1 MTTNK
6 DELGANWGK
15 QKEAPTQQP
24 VVDVPVEQVEQPRPF
39 GSRHGG
45 TFTQRSALDS
55 RGERRKNGE
64 DTSYVN
70 VGRNRRFGA
79 MAAVHTDLIKSKF
92 EPLIEADAERNPNQ
106 PMMLKVMLRDVFNIP
121 YDAVLV
127 AMHFKPTHHASAV
140 TFYYVFVIAQSMSS
154 LQPLSY
160 DNPHAISGGATKF
173 TLPNV
178 CGDVPDDHIRT
189 IDSIIDRVEENA
201 VSLFGTES
209 VIVAGTRVIE
219 ATAEFDE
226 SSNVYTTLL
235 ADAAETINT
244 YIETTENISEFE
256 WSKLAVAESG
266 KAVINSIDYRPEPL
280 KSATGMP
287 IHRQL
292 VLRTSGIEKSY
303 DGSKSGG
310 ALRTI
315 SEISAF
321 IDHRYGQGLDPRD
334 PQWLPVAVISDFN
347 TESGGNILHHVLI
360 GVANMVQLK
369 DEFQFLP
376 ALDWRKKDEHND
388 ISVMSCLAPE
398 VFDVSKPAPLE
409 ISSTEEFFE
418 AGKRAYVPA
427 LEIAMDIGNTDRQ
440 SWLGPIFAGASIIDS
455 NEYAAFVR
463 AADDISGNRFSPI
476 FFKARDSDISIIIDD
491 DSFQLGATYR
501 HADQELHDSREVGH
515 LAVIKQ
521 CPNDPKKVQDY
532 DYATIGGG
540 ELPAIA
546 LRTQLDIKTE
556 ICGKLNVNSYLRRF
570 TFSPA
575 FLMALFEACN
585 GNLLIAPLD
594 GAMRGPND
602 QRQYMDD
609 LYRRGVEAR
618 NVSRGGPRR
627 ESYIPRYSR

>member
-1 MTTNK
+1 MTPNNG
-6 DELGANWGK
+6 ELGSNWGK
-15 QKEAPTQQP
+15 EQQNATQQP
-24 VVDVPVEQVEQPRPF
+24 TQTAEPVEQPQTRQF

-45 TFTQRSALDS
+45 TFTQRTSGFDS
-55 RGERRKNGE
+55 RSERRKNGDE
-64 DTSYVN
+64 TSYVN

-79 MAAVHTDLIKSKF
+79 SAAQHTELLKEKF
-92 EPLIEADAERNPNQ
+92 EPLIKADKERNPHN
-106 PMMLKVMLRDVFNIP
+106 PMTLKVMLRDEFNIP
-121 YDAVLV
+121 YDAVIVGLQFHPQ
-127 AMHFKPTHHASAV
+127 MHATPKM
-140 TFYYVFVIAQSMSS
+140 FYYPFIIAQSRES

-160 DNPHAISGGATKF
+160 DNPYAQGAAAKF

-178 CGDVPDDHIRT
+178 CGDVPDDNIRT
-189 IDSIIDRVEENA
+189 IDTIIERVAENTQ
-201 VSLFGTES
+201 SLFGTDGAIA
-209 VIVAGTRVIE
+209 VGARVIE
-219 ATAEFDE
+219 ASAEFED
-226 SSNVYTTLL
+226 SASVFTKLL
-235 ADAAETINT
+235 DDAVETINT
-244 YIETTENISEFE
+244 YIETSENVSEFD
-256 WSKLAVAESG
+256 WSKLAVADSG
-266 KAVINSIDYRPEPL
+266 KAVINDIDYRPEPL
-280 KSATGMP
+280 KSSTGIP

-303 DGSKSGG
+303 DGSKAGG
-310 ALRTI
+310 STRTI

-321 IDHRYGQGLDPRD
+321 IDHRYGQGQDPRD

-347 TESGGNILHHVLI
+347 TESGGNIFHHILI
-360 GVANMVQLK
+360 GVANLVQLK
-369 DEFQFLP
+369 DDMQFLS

-398 VFDVSKPAPLE
+398 VFDVVKPAPME

-418 AGKRAYVPA
+418 IGKRAYVPS

-440 SWLGPIFAGASIIDS
+440 SWLGPIFAGASVVDS
-455 NEYAAFVR
+455 QEYEAFVR

-476 FFKARDSDISIIIDD
+476 FFDDRNRDVTIVIDD

-501 HADQELHDSREVGH
+501 GADQELHDSREVGH

-540 ELPAIA
+540 ELPAVA

-556 ICGKLNVNSYLRRF
+556 ICGKLNVNSYLRRY

-575 FLMALFEACN
+575 FLMALYEACN

-602 QRQYMDD
+602 QRQYVAD
-609 LYRRGVEAR
+609 LFRRGVEAR
-618 NVSRGGPRR
+618 GASRSSRSR
-627 ESYIPRYSR
+627 DEYVPRYSR